1 MWVGLSL
8 CNNGFPW
15 PPQKSWRLIG
25 VDGKWLYIKE
35 ICLRLRGE
43 PGEKVSMKTGL
54 YHPEEFK
61 DNCGFGLI
69 AHMTGEPSHH
79 LLQTAMQALTCMT
92 HRGGINADGK
102 TGDGCGLL
110 MQKPDQFL
118 RAVAQ
123 KHFAVELPKQYAVG
137 MVFFNQDPVKAE
149 AARANMDREIVAA
162 GLKLVGWR
170 KVPIDTSVLGR
181 LALERLPQIEQVFI
195 GGERLSDQEFAIKL
209 FSARRRSSVANA
221 HDADH
226 YICSFS
232 HKTIIYKGLMMPR
245 DLAAFYPDLGDERL
259 QTAICVFHQR
269 FSTNTLPK
277 WPLAQ
282 PFRFLAHNG
291 EINTIT
297 GNRNWAMARRTKF
310 ANDQIPD
317 LEELGPLVNRVGSD
331 SSSMDNMLELMVTGG
346 IDLFRGV
353 RMLVPPAWQ
362 NVETMD
368 ADLRAFYE
376 YNSMHMEPWDG
387 PAGIV
392 MTEGRHAVC
401 LLDRNGLRP
410 ARWVTTTN
418 GYITIASEIGVWGY
432 QPEEVLAKGRVGP
445 GQILAVDTETG
456 QILDTDAIDNRL
468 KSRHPYKRWLRQHA
482 TRIQATLT
490 DDQGAASYDADQ
502 LKQYMKMFQVTFEE
516 RDQVLRPLGEQ
527 GQEAVGS
534 MGDDTPMAV
543 LSQRVRSPYDFFRQ
557 QFAQVTNP
565 PIDPLR
571 EAIVMSLEICLGA
584 ERNIFQES
592 PEHASRVILSSPVIS
607 PAKWRSLMNLEREG
621 FDRQLIDL
629 NYEESVGLQAAIRN
643 IADQAEEAVRS
654 GKTQLVLSD
663 RYIAPGKLPVHASL
677 AVGAV
682 HHRLTEQGLRCDS
695 NILVETATARD
706 PHHFAVLLG
715 FGASAVYPYLA
726 YEVLADL
733 IRTGEV
739 LGDLDEVF
747 KYYRKGISKGLL
759 KILSKMGISTIASYR
774 GAQLFEAV
782 GLAEEVVGLSFK
794 GVSSRIKG
802 ARFVDLEGDQKLLA
816 AEAWSA
822 RKPIQQGGLLKFVH
836 GGEYHAYNPDVV
848 NTLQAAVQQGDYAKF
863 KEYTTLVDQRPVSMI
878 RDLLKVKVADEAL
891 PLDQVEPLEAILKR
905 FDSAGISLGALS
917 PEAHE
922 ALAEA
927 MNRLGARSNSGEGGE
942 DPARYGTI
950 KSSKIKQ
957 VATGRFG
964 VTPEY
969 LVNAEVLQ
977 IKVAQ
982 GAKPGEGGQLPGG
995 KVNGLIAKLRYAVPG
1010 VTLISPPP
1018 HHDIYSIEDLAQLIY
1033 DLKQVNPQALV
1044 SVKLVAEAGVGTI
1057 AAGVAKAYAD
1067 LITISGYDGGT
1078 GASPL
1083 TSIKYAGAPWEL
1095 GLAETHQTLRGN
1107 DLRGKVRVQTDGG
1120 LKTGLDVIKA
1130 AILGAESFGFG
1141 TAPMIALG
1149 CKYLRICHLNNCATG
1164 VATQNEKLRKDHYI
1178 GTVDMVINF
1187 FTFVAEE
1194 TREWLA
1200 KLGVRS
1206 LGELIGRTDLL
1217 DVLPGD
1223 TERQQYLDLTPLLGS
1238 SHIPADKP
1246 QFCEVDKNPPF
1257 DKGELAEKMVEMAL
1271 PAIRDQAGGEFS
1283 LDICNC
1289 DRSIGAR
1296 ISGEIAKL
1304 YGNQGMAD
1312 KPVTFRFKGTAGQS
1326 FGVWNAG
1333 GLNLHLEGDAN
1344 DYVGKGMTGGK
1355 VTIVPPAGSPFATQH
1370 SAIVGN
1376 TCLYGATGGKLF
1388 AAGTAGERFA
1398 VRNSG
1403 AHAVVEGTGDHCCEY
1418 MTGGFVC
1425 VLGKTGYN
1433 FGSGMTGGFAYV
1445 LDMDN
1450 SFVDKLNHE
1459 LVEIQRISGE
1469 AMEAYR
1475 SHLARVLGE
1484 YVEETGS
1491 EWGRELFENLDDYV
1505 RRFWLVKPKAANL
1518 KQLLSSTRAN
1528 PQ

>member
-1 MWVGLSL
+1 
-8 CNNGFPW
+8 
-15 PPQKSWRLIG
+15 
-25 VDGKWLYIKE
+25 
-35 ICLRLRGE
+35 
-43 PGEKVSMKTGL
+43 MKAGL

-69 AHMTGEPSHH
+69 AHMEGVPSHN
-79 LLQTAMQALTCMT
+79 LLQTAIEALTCMT

-110 MQKPDQFL
+110 IQKPDAFL
-118 RAVAQ
+118 RAIA
-123 KHFAVELPKQYAVG
+123 KDTFGTDLPSMYAVG
-137 MVFFNQDPVKAE
+137 MVFLNQDETKAN
-149 AARANMDREIVAA
+149 AARENMNREIRAA
-162 GLKLVGWR
+162 GLDLIGWR
-170 KVPIDTSVLGR
+170 QVPIDPSVLGT
-181 LALERLPQIEQVFI
+181 LARERLPRIEQVFI
-195 GGERLSDQEFAIKL
+195 GGNGLDDQAFTVKL
-209 FSARRRSSVANA
+209 FSARRRSSVANQ
-221 HDADH
+221 DDTEH

-232 HKTIIYKGLMMPR
+232 HKTIIYKGLMMPA

-259 QTAICVFHQR
+259 QTSICVFHQR
-269 FSTNTLPK
+269 FSTNTLPR

-282 PFRFLAHNG
+282 PFRLLAHNG

-297 GNRNWAMARRTKF
+297 GNRNWAQARRPKF
-310 ANDQIPD
+310 ANEQIPD
-317 LEELGPLVNRVGSD
+317 LDDLGPLVNRVGSD
-331 SSSMDNMLELMVTGG
+331 SSSMDNMLELLVTGG
-346 IDLFRGV
+346 VDLFRGV
-353 RMLVPPAWQ
+353 RMIIPPAWQ

-387 PAGIV
+387 PAGV
-392 MTEGRHAVC
+392 VLTDGRYAVC

-418 GYITIASEIGVWGY
+418 GYITLASEIGVWDY
-432 QPEEVLAKGRVGP
+432 KPQDVIAKGRVGP

-456 QILDTDAIDNRL
+456 QVLHTDDIDNRL
-468 KSRHPYKRWLRQHA
+468 KSRHPYKQWLRKNA
-482 TRIQATLT
+482 LRIQATL
-490 DDQGAASYDADQ
+490 DDHDHGSAFYDADR
-502 LKQYMKMFQVTFEE
+502 LKQYMKMFQVTYEE
-516 RDQVLRPLGEQ
+516 RDQVLRPLAEQ

-543 LSQRVRSPYDFFRQ
+543 LSKRVRSPYDYFRQ

-571 EAIVMSLEICLGA
+571 EAIVMSLETCLGA
-584 ERNIFQES
+584 ERNVFEEG
-592 PEHASRVILSSPVIS
+592 PDHANRAILTSPVIS
-607 PAKWRSLMNLEREG
+607 PAKWRTIMTLERPG
-621 FDRQLIDL
+621 FDRQVIDL
-629 NYEESVGLQAAIRN
+629 NYDESIGLQAAIRN
-643 IADQAEEAVRS
+643 IAEQAEEAVRAGRS
-654 GKTQLVLSD
+654 LLVLSD
-663 RYIAPGKLPVHASL
+663 RAIAEGKLPAHAAL

-682 HHRLTEQGLRCDS
+682 HHHLVEKGLRTDC

-715 FGASAVYPYLA
+715 FGATAVYPFLA
-726 YEVLADL
+726 YEVLGDL

-739 LGDLDEVF
+739 LGDLYEVF

-759 KILSKMGISTIASYR
+759 KILSKMGISTVASYR

-782 GLAEEVVGLSFK
+782 GLSDEVVDQCFR
-794 GVSSRIKG
+794 GVASRIKG
-802 ARFVDLEGDQKLLA
+802 ARFVDLEVEQKLLA
-816 AEAWSA
+816 HEAWSN
-822 RKPIQQGGLLKFVH
+822 RKPLQPGGLLKYVY

-848 NTLQAAVQQGDYAKF
+848 ASLQVAVQQGSYEKF
-863 KEYTTLVDQRPVSMI
+863 KEYTALVDSRPVAMI
-878 RDLLKVKVADEAL
+878 RDLLKVKVSENPL
-891 PLDQVEPLEAILKR
+891 PLEEIEPLEAIFKR
-905 FDSAGISLGALS
+905 FDAAGISLGALS

-927 MNRLGARSNSGEGGE
+927 MNRLGGRSNSGEGGE
-942 DPARYGTI
+942 DPSRYGTI
-950 KSSKIKQ
+950 RTSKIKQ

-995 KVNGLIAKLRYAVPG
+995 KVNGLIARLRYAVPG

-1018 HHDIYSIEDLAQLIY
+1018 HHDIYSIEDLAQLIF
-1033 DLKQVNPQALV
+1033 DLKQVNPGALV
-1044 SVKLVAEAGVGTI
+1044 SVKLVAEPGVGTV

-1078 GASPL
+1078 GASPI
-1083 TSIKYAGAPWEL
+1083 TSIKYAGSPWEL
-1095 GLAETHQTLRGN
+1095 GLAEAHQTLRGN

-1141 TAPMIALG
+1141 TAPMVALG

-1164 VATQNEKLRKDHYI
+1164 VATQNDKLRKDHFI
-1178 GTVDMVINF
+1178 GTVDMVVNF
-1187 FTFVAEE
+1187 FTFIAEE

-1200 KLGVRS
+1200 RLGVRS

-1217 DVLPGD
+1217 EQLPGE
-1223 TERQQYLDLTPLLGS
+1223 TEKQQHLDLSPLLNS
-1238 SHIPADKP
+1238 DAIPADKP
-1246 QFCEVDKNPPF
+1246 QFCQVEKNPPF
-1257 DKGELAEKMVEMAL
+1257 DQGLLAERMVEMAAL
-1271 PAIRDQAGGEFS
+1271 DIAEKRGGEYE

-1296 ISGEIAKL
+1296 ISGEIARKH
-1304 YGNQGMAD
+1304 GNQGMVDA
-1312 KPVTFRFKGTAGQS
+1312 PLTFRFKGTAGQS

-1333 GLNLHLEGDAN
+1333 GLNLYLEGDAN

-1355 VTIVPPAGSPFATQH
+1355 LVITPPKGSAFKSQE
-1370 SAIVGN
+1370 SAIIGN

-1388 AAGTAGERFA
+1388 AAGTAGERFG

-1418 MTGGFVC
+1418 MTGGFIC
-1425 VLGKTGYN
+1425 VLGRTGYN

-1450 SFVDKLNHE
+1450 SFVDRVNHE
-1459 LVEIQRISGE
+1459 LVEIQRINNE

-1475 SHLARVLGE
+1475 SHLQSVLAE
-1484 YVEETGS
+1484 YVRETGS
-1491 EWGRELFENLDDYV
+1491 EWGANLHENLEDYL
-1505 RRFWLVKPKAANL
+1505 RRFWLVKPKAASL
-1518 KQLLSSTRAN
+1518 KTLLSTTRAN

>member
-1 MWVGLSL
+1 
-8 CNNGFPW
+8 
-15 PPQKSWRLIG
+15 
-25 VDGKWLYIKE
+25 
-35 ICLRLRGE
+35 
-43 PGEKVSMKTGL
+43 MKTGL

-123 KHFAVELPKQYAVG
+123 EHFAVELPKQYAVG

-195 GGERLSDQEFAIKL
+195 GGEGLSDQEFAIKL

-221 HDADH
+221 HDSDH

-310 ANDQIPD
+310 ANDLIPD

-502 LKQYMKMFQVTFEE
+502 LKQFMKMFQVTFEE

-607 PAKWRSLMNLEREG
+607 PAKWRSLMSLERDG

-629 NYEESVGLQAAIRN
+629 NYDESVGLEAAIRN

-774 GAQLFEAV
+774 GAQLFEAI
-782 GLAEEVVGLSFK
+782 GLSEEVVGLSFK

-802 ARFVDLEGDQKLLA
+802 ARFVDLESDQKLLA

-878 RDLLKVKVADEAL
+878 RDLLKVKVADQAL

-942 DPARYGTI
+942 DPSRYGTI
-950 KSSKIKQ
+950 RSSKIKQ

-1164 VATQNEKLRKDHYI
+1164 VATQNDKLRKDHYI

-1304 YGNQGMAD
+1304 YGNQGMAS

-1355 VTIVPPAGSPFATQH
+1355 LTIVPPAGSPFATQH

-1450 SFVDKLNHE
+1450 TFVDKLNHE

>member
-1 MWVGLSL
+1 M
-8 CNNGFPW
+8 
-15 PPQKSWRLIG
+15 RA
-25 VDGKWLYIKE
+25 
-35 ICLRLRGE
+35 
-43 PGEKVSMKTGL
+43 GL
-54 YHPEEFK
+54 YRPEEFK

-69 AHMTGEPSHH
+69 AHMQGEASHH
-79 LLQTAMQALTCMT
+79 LLQTAIQSLTCMT

-110 MQKPDQFL
+110 MQKPDAFL

-123 KHFAVELPKQYAVG
+123 ETFGTTLPERYAVG
-137 MVFFNQDPVKAE
+137 MMFLSREADKAN
-149 AARANMDREIVAA
+149 AARDAINEQIAA
-162 GLKLVGWR
+162 QGLTLVGWR
-170 KVPIDTSVLGR
+170 EVPIDTRVLGR
-181 LALERLPQIEQVFI
+181 LALDRLPRIEQVFVA
-195 GGERLSDQEFAIKL
+195 GEGLSTRDFGIKL
-209 FSARRRSSVANA
+209 FFTRRRAEVALQ
-221 HDADH
+221 ADGDF
-226 YICSFS
+226 YVCSLS
-232 HKTIIYKGLMMPR
+232 ETDIVYKGLMMPA
-245 DLAAFYPDLGDERL
+245 DLAQFYPDLGDERL
-259 QTAICVFHQR
+259 ATAICVFHQR

-297 GNRNWAMARRTKF
+297 GNRNWAQARRTKF
-310 ANDQIPD
+310 TNEHLPD
-317 LEELGPLVNRVGSD
+317 LQSLDPLVNRTGSD
-331 SSSMDNMLELMVTGG
+331 SSSMDNMLELLVTGG
-346 IDLFRGV
+346 MDLFRGL
-353 RMLVPPAWQ
+353 RMIIPPAWQ

-368 ADLRAFYE
+368 PDLRAFYE
-376 YNSMHMEPWDG
+376 FNSMHMEPWDG
-387 PAGIV
+387 PAGV
-392 MTEGRHAVC
+392 VLTDGRYAVC

-418 GYITIASEIGVWGY
+418 GYITLASEVGVWDY
-432 QPEEVLAKGRVGP
+432 KPEEVLAKGRVGP
-445 GQILAVDTETG
+445 GQILAVDTQTG
-456 QILDTDAIDNRL
+456 EVLHTSDIDNRL
-468 KSRHPYKRWLRQHA
+468 KSEQPYKKWLRQNA
-482 TRIQATLT
+482 LRIQATLE
-490 DDQGAASYDADQ
+490 DHDHGSPFYDPDQ
-502 LKQYMKMFQVTFEE
+502 LKQYMKMFQVSFEE
-516 RDQVLRPLGEQ
+516 RDQVLRPLAEQ

-543 LSQRVRSPYDFFRQ
+543 LSRRVRSPYDYFRQ

-571 EAIVMSLEICLGA
+571 EAIVMSLETCLGA
-584 ERNIFQES
+584 ERNVFEETADHANRAILTS
-592 PEHASRVILSSPVIS
+592 PIIS
-607 PAKWRSLMNLEREG
+607 PAKWRTIMTLERPG
-621 FDRQLIDL
+621 FERQLIDL
-629 NYEESVGLQAAIRN
+629 NYDEQLGLEAAVRN
-643 IADQAEEAVRS
+643 IADQAEEAVRA
-654 GKTQLVLSD
+654 GKVLLVLSD
-663 RYIAPGKLPVHASL
+663 RHIAPGKLPVHASL

-682 HHRLTEQGLRCDS
+682 HHRLVEKGLRCDC

-706 PHHFAVLLG
+706 AHHFAVLIG
-715 FGASAVYPYLA
+715 FGATAVYPFLA
-726 YEVLADL
+726 YEVLGDL

-739 LGDLDEVF
+739 LGDLYEVF
-747 KYYRKGISKGLL
+747 KHYRKGISKGLL
-759 KILSKMGISTIASYR
+759 KILSKMGISTVASYR
-774 GAQLFEAV
+774 GAQLFE
-782 GLAEEVVGLSFK
+782 VVGLSESVVELCFR
-794 GVSSRIKG
+794 GVASRIQG
-802 ARFVDLEGDQKLLA
+802 ARFVDLENEQKLLA
-816 AEAWSA
+816 VEAWNN
-822 RKPIQQGGLLKFVH
+822 RRPIQQGGLLKFVY

-848 NTLQAAVQQGDYAKF
+848 SALQVAVQQGDYHRF
-863 KEYTTLVDQRPVSMI
+863 KEYTALVDQRPVAMV
-878 RDLLKVKVADEAL
+878 RDLLKIKLADKPLAL
-891 PLDQVEPLEAILKR
+891 EEVEPLEQILKR

-922 ALAEA
+922 AIAEA
-927 MNRLGARSNSGEGGE
+927 MNRIGARSNSGEGGE
-942 DPARYGTI
+942 DPARYGTVR
-950 KSSKIKQ
+950 SSKIKQ

-995 KVNGLIAKLRYAVPG
+995 KVNGLIARLRYAVPG

-1033 DLKQVNPQALV
+1033 DLKQVNPGALV
-1044 SVKLVAEAGVGTI
+1044 SVKLVAEPGVGTI

-1083 TSIKYAGAPWEL
+1083 SSIRYAGSPWEL

-1164 VATQNEKLRKDHYI
+1164 IATQNDKLRKEHFI
-1178 GTVDMVINF
+1178 GTVDMVVNF
-1187 FTFVAEE
+1187 FTFVASE

-1200 KLGVRS
+1200 RLGVRS
-1206 LGELIGRTDLL
+1206 LQELIGRTDLL
-1217 DVLPGD
+1217 EVLPGD
-1223 TERQQYLDLTPLLGS
+1223 TEKQAHLDLTPLLGS
-1238 SHIPADKP
+1238 DHIPADKP
-1246 QFCEVDKNPPF
+1246 QFCQVEKNPPF
-1257 DKGELAEKMVEMAL
+1257 DQGLLAEEMVKLAK
-1271 PAIRDQAGGEFS
+1271 PAIDGRLGGEFS
-1283 LDICNC
+1283 LGICNC

-1296 ISGEIAKL
+1296 VSGEIARVH
-1304 YGNQGMAD
+1304 GNQGMAD
-1312 KPVTFRFKGTAGQS
+1312 APITFNFKGTAGQS

-1333 GLNLHLEGDAN
+1333 GLTLRLEGDAN

-1355 VTIVPPAGSPFATQH
+1355 LIITPPKGSVFESRD

-1388 AAGTAGERFA
+1388 AAGTAGERFG

-1418 MTGGFVC
+1418 MTGGFIC
-1425 VLGKTGYN
+1425 VLGKTGHN

-1445 LDMDN
+1445 LDLDN
-1450 SFVDKLNHE
+1450 TFVDRLNNE
-1459 LVEIQRISGE
+1459 LVGIQRITGE

-1475 SHLARVLGE
+1475 SHLQEVLTE
-1484 YVEETGS
+1484 YVTETAS
-1491 EWGRELFENLDDYV
+1491 EWGSELLENLDDYL
-1505 RRFWLVKPKAANL
+1505 RRFWLVKPKAASL
-1518 KQLLSSTRAN
+1518 ASLLSTTRAN

>member
-1 MWVGLSL
+1 
-8 CNNGFPW
+8 
-15 PPQKSWRLIG
+15 
-25 VDGKWLYIKE
+25 
-35 ICLRLRGE
+35 
-43 PGEKVSMKTGL
+43 MKTGL

-123 KHFAVELPKQYAVG
+123 EHFAVELPRQYAVG

-149 AARANMDREIVAA
+149 AARANMDREIVNS

-195 GGERLSDQEFAIKL
+195 GGEGLSDQEFAIKL

-310 ANDQIPD
+310 ANDLIPD

-432 QPEEVLAKGRVGP
+432 QPEDVVAKGRVGP

-482 TRIQATLT
+482 TRIQATLS
-490 DDQGAASYDADQ
+490 DDQGVASYDADQ

-629 NYEESVGLQAAIRN
+629 NYEQSLGLEAAIRN
-643 IADQAEEAVRS
+643 IADQAEEAVRG

-759 KILSKMGISTIASYR
+759 KILSKMGISTITSYR
-774 GAQLFEAV
+774 GAQLFEAI
-782 GLAEEVVGLSFK
+782 GLSEEVVGLSFK

-802 ARFVDLEGDQKLLA
+802 ARFEDLESDQKLLA

-878 RDLLKVKVADEAL
+878 RDLLKVKVADQAL
-891 PLDQVEPLEAILKR
+891 PLDEIEPLDAILKR

-995 KVNGLIAKLRYAVPG
+995 KVNGLIARLRYAVPG

-1164 VATQNEKLRKDHYI
+1164 VATQNDKLRKDHYI

-1223 TERQQYLDLTPLLGS
+1223 TERQGHLDLSPLLGS

-1246 QFCEVDKNPPF
+1246 QFCQVDKNPPF
-1257 DKGELAEKMVEMAL
+1257 DQGELAEKMVAMAL
-1271 PAIRDQAGGEFS
+1271 PAIRDMAGGEFAM
-1283 LDICNC
+1283 DICNC

-1296 ISGEIAKL
+1296 ISGEIARL
-1304 YGNQGMAD
+1304 HGNQGMAAA
-1312 KPVTFRFKGTAGQS
+1312 PITFRFKGTAGQS

-1355 VTIVPPAGSPFATQH
+1355 VTIVPPAGSPFETQH

-1450 SFVDKLNHE
+1450 SFFDKLNHE

-1491 EWGRELFENLDDYV
+1491 EWGRELSENLDDYV

-1518 KQLLSSTRAN
+1518 KHLLSSTRAN

>member
-1 MWVGLSL
+1 
-8 CNNGFPW
+8 
-15 PPQKSWRLIG
+15 
-25 VDGKWLYIKE
+25 
-35 ICLRLRGE
+35 
-43 PGEKVSMKTGL
+43 MKTGL

-123 KHFAVELPKQYAVG
+123 EHFAAELPRQYAVG

-149 AARANMDREIVAA
+149 AARANMDREIVNA
-162 GLKLVGWR
+162 GLTLVGWR

-195 GGERLSDQEFAIKL
+195 GGEGLSDQEFAIKL

-310 ANDQIPD
+310 ANDLIPD

-482 TRIQATLT
+482 TRIQATLS
-490 DDQGAASYDADQ
+490 DDQGVASYDADQ

-629 NYEESVGLQAAIRN
+629 NYEQSLGLEAAIRN
-643 IADQAEEAVRS
+643 IADQAEEAVRG

-759 KILSKMGISTIASYR
+759 KILSKMGISTITSYR
-774 GAQLFEAV
+774 GAQLFEAI
-782 GLAEEVVGLSFK
+782 GLSEEVVGLSFK

-802 ARFVDLEGDQKLLA
+802 ARFEDLESDQKLLA

-878 RDLLKVKVADEAL
+878 RDLLKVKVADQAL
-891 PLDQVEPLEAILKR
+891 PLDEIEPLDAILKR

-942 DPARYGTI
+942 DPARYGTV

-995 KVNGLIAKLRYAVPG
+995 KVNGLIARLRYAVPG

-1164 VATQNEKLRKDHYI
+1164 VATQNDKLRKDHYI

-1223 TERQQYLDLTPLLGS
+1223 TERQGHLDLTPLLGS

-1246 QFCEVDKNPPF
+1246 QFCQVDKNPPF
-1257 DKGELAEKMVEMAL
+1257 DQGELAEKMVAMAL
-1271 PAIRDQAGGEFS
+1271 PAIRDMAGGEFAM
-1283 LDICNC
+1283 DICNC

-1296 ISGEIAKL
+1296 ISGEIARL
-1304 YGNQGMAD
+1304 HGNQGMAAA
-1312 KPVTFRFKGTAGQS
+1312 PITFRFKGTAGQS

-1355 VTIVPPAGSPFATQH
+1355 VTIVPPAGSPFETQH

-1450 SFVDKLNHE
+1450 SFFDKLNHE

-1491 EWGRELFENLDDYV
+1491 EWGRELSENLDDYV

-1518 KQLLSSTRAN
+1518 KHLLSSTRAN

>member
-1 MWVGLSL
+1 
-8 CNNGFPW
+8 
-15 PPQKSWRLIG
+15 
-25 VDGKWLYIKE
+25 
-35 ICLRLRGE
+35 
-43 PGEKVSMKTGL
+43 MKTGL

-123 KHFAVELPKQYAVG
+123 EHFAVELPKQYAVG
-137 MVFFNQDPVKAE
+137 MVFFNQDPVKAQ
-149 AARANMDREIVAA
+149 AARANMDREILAA

-195 GGERLSDQEFAIKL
+195 GGEGLSDQEFAIKL

-221 HDADH
+221 HDSDH

-245 DLAAFYPDLGDERL
+245 DLAAFYPDLDDPRL

-310 ANDQIPD
+310 ANDLIPD

-410 ARWVTTTN
+410 ARWVTTRN
-418 GYITIASEIGVWGY
+418 GYITLASEIGVWDY
-432 QPEEVLAKGRVGP
+432 KPEDVVAKGRVGP
-445 GQILAVDTETG
+445 GQIFAVDTETG

-482 TRIQATLT
+482 TRIQATLS
-490 DDQGAASYDADQ
+490 DDQGVASYDADQ
-502 LKQYMKMFQVTFEE
+502 LKQFMKMFQVTFEE

-621 FDRQLIDL
+621 FERQLIDL
-629 NYEESVGLQAAIRN
+629 NYEQSIGLEAAIRN
-643 IADQAEEAVRS
+643 IADQAEEAVRA

-774 GAQLFEAV
+774 GAQLFEAI
-782 GLAEEVVGLSFK
+782 GLSDEVVGLSFK
-794 GVSSRIKG
+794 GVPSRIKG

-863 KEYTTLVDQRPVSMI
+863 KEYTTLVDTRPVSMI
-878 RDLLKVKVADEAL
+878 RDLLKVKVAEQPLA
-891 PLDQVEPLEAILKR
+891 LDQVEPLEAILKR

-942 DPARYGTI
+942 DPSRYGTVR
-950 KSSKIKQ
+950 SSKIKQ

-1164 VATQNEKLRKDHYI
+1164 VATQNDKLRKDHYI

-1200 KLGVRS
+1200 KLGVSS

-1217 DVLPGD
+1217 EVLPGD
-1223 TERQQYLDLTPLLGS
+1223 TERQQYLDLSPLLGS

-1257 DKGELAEKMVEMAL
+1257 DQGELAEKMVEMAL

-1304 YGNQGMAD
+1304 YGNQGMAA
-1312 KPVTFRFKGTAGQS
+1312 KPITFRFKGTAGQS

-1333 GLNLHLEGDAN
+1333 GLNLLLEGDAN

-1355 VTIVPPAGSPFATQH
+1355 VTIVPPAGSPFKTQD

-1475 SHLARVLGE
+1475 SHLARVLAE

-1491 EWGRELFENLDDYV
+1491 EWGRELSENLDDYV

>member
-1 MWVGLSL
+1 MKAGL
-8 CNNGFPW
+8 FRP
-15 PPQKSWRLIG
+15 
-25 VDGKWLYIKE
+25 D
-35 ICLRLRGE
+35 
-43 PGEKVSMKTGL
+43 
-54 YHPEEFK
+54 EFK

-69 AHMTGEPSHH
+69 AHMQGEASHH
-79 LLQTAMQALTCMT
+79 LLETAIEALTCMT

-110 MQKPDQFL
+110 IQKPDAFL
-118 RAVAQ
+118 RAIAQ
-123 KHFAVELPKQYAVG
+123 EQFGAVLPEQYAVG

-149 AARANMDREIVAA
+149 AARANMNREIEAA
-162 GLKLVGWR
+162 GLQLVGWR

-195 GGERLSDQEFAIKL
+195 GGDGLNDQDMAIKL
-209 FSARRRSSVANA
+209 FTARRRSSVANA
-221 HDADH
+221 DDADH

-232 HKTIIYKGLMMPR
+232 HKTIIYKGLMMPA
-245 DLAAFYPDLGDERL
+245 DLQQFYPDLGDPRL
-259 QTAICVFHQR
+259 QTAIAVFHQR

-297 GNRNWAMARRTKF
+297 GNRNWAQARRTKF
-310 ANDQIPD
+310 ENELMNLD
-317 LEELGPLVNRVGSD
+317 ELGPLVNRVGSD

-346 IDLFRGV
+346 IDLFRGL
-353 RMLVPPAWQ
+353 RMIIPPAWQ

-387 PAGIV
+387 PAGV
-392 MTEGRHAVC
+392 VLTDGRHAVC

-410 ARWVTTTN
+410 ARWVTTKN
-418 GYITIASEIGVWGY
+418 GYITLASEIGVWNY
-432 QPEEVLAKGRVGP
+432 QPEDVIAKGRVGP

-456 QILDTDAIDNRL
+456 QVLDTDAIDSRL
-468 KSRHPYKRWLRQHA
+468 KSRHPYKLWLRKHA
-482 TRIQATLT
+482 QRIKSTLE
-490 DDQGAASYDADQ
+490 DRDHGSSFYNPDQ

-543 LSQRVRSPYDFFRQ
+543 LSQRVRAPYDYFRQ

-571 EAIVMSLEICLGA
+571 EAIVMSLEVCLGA

-607 PAKWRSLMNLEREG
+607 PAKWRALMSLDRPGFERHVIDMNYDESLGLE
-621 FDRQLIDL
+621 
-629 NYEESVGLQAAIRN
+629 AAVRN
-643 IADQAEEAVRS
+643 MADQAEEAVRA
-654 GKTQLVLSD
+654 GKVLLVLSD
-663 RYIAPGKLPVHASL
+663 RHIAPGKLPAHASL
-677 AVGAV
+677 VTGAV
-682 HHRLTEQGLRCDS
+682 HHRLIEKGLRCDC

-706 PHHFAVLLG
+706 PHHYAVLLG
-715 FGASAVYPYLA
+715 FGASAVYPFLA
-726 YEVLADL
+726 YEVLGDL

-739 LGDLDEVF
+739 LGDLYEVF
-747 KYYRKGISKGLL
+747 KYYRKGIAKGLL
-759 KILSKMGISTIASYR
+759 KILSKMGISTVASYR

-782 GLAEEVVGLSFK
+782 GLSDEVTGLCFK
-794 GVSSRIKG
+794 GVASRIQG
-802 ARFVDLEGDQKLLA
+802 ARFVDIENEQKLLA
-816 AEAWSA
+816 FEAWNN
-822 RKPIQQGGLLKFVH
+822 RKPIQQGGLLKFVY

-848 NTLQAAVQQGDYAKF
+848 RTLQEAVQQGNYEKF
-863 KEYTTLVDQRPVSMI
+863 KEYSALVDTRPVSMI
-878 RDLLKVKVADEAL
+878 RDLLKVKVADQ
-891 PLDQVEPLEAILKR
+891 PLSLDEVEPLESIFKR
-905 FDSAGISLGALS
+905 FDAAGISLGALS

-927 MNRLGARSNSGEGGE
+927 MNRLGGRSNSGEGGE

-995 KVNGLIAKLRYAVPG
+995 KVNGLIARLRYAVPG

-1083 TSIKYAGAPWEL
+1083 TSIRYAGAPWEL

-1120 LKTGLDVIKA
+1120 LKTGLDVVKA

-1141 TAPMIALG
+1141 TAPMVALG

-1164 VATQNEKLRKDHYI
+1164 VATQNDKLRKDHFI
-1178 GTVDMVINF
+1178 GTVEMVMNF
-1187 FTFVAEE
+1187 FTYVAEE

-1206 LGELIGRTDLL
+1206 LQELIGRTDLL
-1217 DVLPGD
+1217 DVLPGE
-1223 TERQQYLDLTPLLGS
+1223 TAKQGNLDLSPLLS
-1238 SHIPADKP
+1238 TAHIPADKP
-1246 QFCEVDKNPPF
+1246 QYCEVEKNPPF
-1257 DKGELAEKMVEMAL
+1257 DEGRLAETMVELAKDTIAHK
-1271 PAIRDQAGGEFS
+1271 RGGEFE
-1283 LDICNC
+1283 LKIGNC

-1296 ISGEIAKL
+1296 VSGEIARVH
-1304 YGNQGMAD
+1304 GNQGMSDA
-1312 KPVTFRFKGTAGQS
+1312 PITFKFKGTAGQS

-1333 GLNLHLEGDAN
+1333 GLNLLLEGDAN

-1355 VTIVPPAGSPFATQH
+1355 IVITPPEGSPFATED
-1370 SAIVGN
+1370 SAIIGN

-1388 AAGTAGERFA
+1388 ATGTAGERFA

-1403 AHAVVEGTGDHCCEY
+1403 AHAVVEGVGDHCCEY

-1445 LDMDN
+1445 LDLDN
-1450 SFVDKLNHE
+1450 GFYDRVNHE
-1459 LVEIQRISGE
+1459 LVEIQRINNE

-1475 SHLARVLGE
+1475 SHLESVLAE
-1484 YVEETGS
+1484 YVDETGS
-1491 EWGRELFENLDDYV
+1491 EWGQNLLENLDDYL
-1505 RRFWLVKPKAANL
+1505 RKFWLVKPKAASL
-1518 KQLLSSTRAN
+1518 KSLLSSTRAN

>member
-1 MWVGLSL
+1 
-8 CNNGFPW
+8 
-15 PPQKSWRLIG
+15 
-25 VDGKWLYIKE
+25 
-35 ICLRLRGE
+35 
-43 PGEKVSMKTGL
+43 MKTGL

-123 KHFAVELPKQYAVG
+123 EHFGVELPKQYAVG

-149 AARANMDREIVAA
+149 AARANMDREIVNA

-195 GGERLSDQEFAIKL
+195 GGEGLSDQEFAIKL

-232 HKTIIYKGLMMPR
+232 HKTIIYKGLMMPA
-245 DLAAFYPDLGDERL
+245 DLSAFYPDLGDERL
-259 QTAICVFHQR
+259 KTAICVFHQR

-297 GNRNWAMARRTKF
+297 GNRNWAIARRTKF
-310 ANDQIPD
+310 ANDLIPD

-410 ARWVTTTN
+410 ARWVTTKN
-418 GYITIASEIGVWGY
+418 GYITLASEIGVWDY
-432 QPEEVLAKGRVGP
+432 KPEDVLAKGRVGP
-445 GQILAVDTETG
+445 GQIFAVDTETG

-482 TRIQATLT
+482 LRIQATLT
-490 DDQGAASYDADQ
+490 DDQGVASYDADQ

-629 NYEESVGLQAAIRN
+629 NYEQSVGLEAAIRN
-643 IADQAEEAVRS
+643 IADQAEEAVRA

-715 FGASAVYPYLA
+715 FGASAVYPYLS

-794 GVSSRIKG
+794 GVASRIKG
-802 ARFVDLEGDQKLLA
+802 ARFVDLENDQKLLA

-848 NTLQAAVQQGDYAKF
+848 NTLQAAVQKGDYAKF

-878 RDLLKVKVADEAL
+878 RDLLKVKLADQPLAL
-891 PLDQVEPLEAILKR
+891 EQIEPLEDILKR

-995 KVNGLIAKLRYAVPG
+995 KVNGLIARLRYAVPG

-1164 VATQNEKLRKDHYI
+1164 VATQNDKLRKDHYI
-1178 GTVDMVINF
+1178 GTVDMVVNF

-1217 DVLPGD
+1217 DILPGD
-1223 TERQQYLDLTPLLGS
+1223 TERQQYLDLSPLLGS

-1271 PAIRDQAGGEFS
+1271 PAIRDLSGGEFS

-1296 ISGEIAKL
+1296 ISGEIARL
-1304 YGNQGMAD
+1304 HGNQGMAGA
-1312 KPVTFRFKGTAGQS
+1312 PITFRFKGTAGQS

-1355 VTIVPPAGSPFATQH
+1355 LTIVPPAGSPFETQH

-1450 SFVDKLNHE
+1450 TFVDKLNHE

-1491 EWGRELFENLDDYV
+1491 EWGRELSENLDDYV